1 MGLWVMAAAPA
12 VLAYP
17 FTRRLGLPQPL
28 ADLLAGLLAGLL
40 TRSSGSC
47 EPGGGDYVRASDNPT
62 PTDSKYDE
70 NTLLAKVITAPPGA
84 PTVALRAGAAIP
96 L

>member
-17 FTRRLGLPQPL
+17 ITRRLGLPQPL
-28 ADLLAGLLAGLL
+28 ADLLVGLP
-40 TRSSGSC
+40 TRSSGQR
-47 EPGGGDYVRASDNPT
+47 EPGGGDRVRASDNPT

>member
-17 FTRRLGLPQPL
+17 ITQRLGLPQQL
-28 ADLLAGLLAGLL
+28 ADLCARLMSR
-40 TRSSGSC
+40 TSGQL
-47 EPGGGDYVRASDNPT
+47 EPGGGVRASDNPT
-62 PTDSKYDE
+62 PTDPTYDE